1 MKEAPEFVYACPR
14 RAIRHRL
21 RLGGAFVEF
30 SFSGERHH
38 RHALIDISANGLCFE
53 YENGQPALR
62 IGLEIDQAV
71 IRVGDTEVSG
81 ILSIAHVTK
90 GFSLGTICGAN
101 FSPATPFDEK
111 KLATLMEMLTAG
123 TK

>member
-1 MKEAPEFVYACPR
+1 MELSNPSLPGYGIDEAYQVSDQ
-14 RAIRHRL
+14 RHWTVRCSEC
-21 RLGGAFVEF
+21 GAL
-30 SFSGERHH
+30 H
-38 RHALIDISANGLCFE
+38 
-53 YENGQPALR
+53 
-62 IGLEIDQAV
+62 IGFQTDQAV

-81 ILSIAHVTK
+81 SLSIAHVTK

-111 KLATLMEMLTAG
+111 KLATLMERLTAG